1 MRCNSGTK
9 ADGIVDSTQGVIFG
23 SSYHSSNSP
32 PQSMQPNEL
41 PCLCW
46 TPHSLPHVL
55 PSHFTL
61 SFRSLVQNI
70 RSAAAHVV
78 PSYLLSRL
86 LSQIVHFTT
95 LVHMW
100 FLCTSPYIFFPSSLF
115 GSLCWEMIFLGG
127 FFCFPISARLV
138 VELTKPEVLLP
149 AADNGPFQRLRKL
162 LPDSLVNLPHRL
174 LVTLHLLLSCCPST
188 HIVRL

>member
-1 MRCNSGTK
+1 MHCNSGTK

-46 TPHSLPHVL
+46 TPHSFPHVL

-100 FLCTSPYIFFPSSLF
+100 FLCTSPYIFFFFLITRLF
-115 GSLCWEMIFLGG
+115 VLGNDFFFG
-127 FFCFPISARLV
+127 FFAS
-138 VELTKPEVLLP
+138 
-149 AADNGPFQRLRKL
+149 PFLQGW
-162 LPDSLVNLPHRL
+162 
-174 LVTLHLLLSCCPST
+174 LLSSQNLKFCSL
-188 HIVRL
+188 RLTMGHFSV